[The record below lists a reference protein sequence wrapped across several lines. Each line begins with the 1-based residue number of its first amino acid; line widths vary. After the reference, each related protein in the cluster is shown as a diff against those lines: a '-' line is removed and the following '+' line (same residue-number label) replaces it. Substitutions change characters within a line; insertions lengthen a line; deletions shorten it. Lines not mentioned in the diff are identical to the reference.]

1 MDKFMSQKEVKRAQV
16 LDRLKEGKISQQQAS
31 QQLGITPRQ
40 VRRLAKRYQQEGM
53 TGLISKKRG
62 RTSNRRLDEATCAAA
77 IGLIGTHYRDF
88 GPTLACEKLAELHGM
103 QLSVESTRQLM
114 ITAGYWKAKRGGTV
128 CAHPM
133 RERRARFGE
142 LIQIDGSPHDW
153 FEGRGEY
160 CTLLV
165 FIDTNPTYKTTI
177 AHRGAKMR
185 PTRNT
190 GNVMEDIKQY
200 MQGIG
205 QAARAASRVMAQADT
220 ATKNRALTE
229 IAAVLQNQS
238 AQLLAANAKDVA
250 AARSSGLD
258 AASVDRLTLS
268 EKSVCTMAE
277 GLLQIAQLPDLI
289 GAISD
294 LSYRPSGIQVGK
306 MRVPLGVI
314 GIIYESRPNVTADA
328 AGLCLKSG
336 NAAILRG
343 GSEAIHSNQAIAA
356 CVHAGLRAAG
366 LPVTAVQVIATTDRA
381 AVGELITMKD
391 YVDVIV
397 PRGGKSLIARI
408 SDEAKVPVIKHLDGI
423 CHVYIDDEA
432 DLDKAIRI
440 ADNAKTQRYG
450 VCNTMETLLVA
461 QGIAAKVLPGLC
473 KIYLEK
479 NVELRG
485 DDAARA
491 LVPQMKVATEEDWR
505 TEYLAPIL
513 SVRVV
518 AGLDAA
524 IEHINTY
531 SSQHT
536 DSIVT
541 ENYSKAMRFL
551 REVDSSSVMVNASTR
566 FADGFEY
573 GLGAEI
579 GISTDKI
586 HARGPV
592 GLEGL
597 TSQKYIVLGSGQVRV

>member
-1 MDKFMSQKEVKRAQV
+1 MRA
-16 LDRLKEGKISQQQAS
+16 
-31 QQLGITPRQ
+31 
-40 VRRLAKRYQQEGM
+40 
-53 TGLISKKRG
+53 
-62 RTSNRRLDEATCAAA
+62 
-77 IGLIGTHYRDF
+77 
-88 GPTLACEKLAELHGM
+88 
-103 QLSVESTRQLM
+103 
-114 ITAGYWKAKRGGTV
+114 
-128 CAHPM
+128 
-133 RERRARFGE
+133 
-142 LIQIDGSPHDW
+142 
-153 FEGRGEY
+153 
-160 CTLLV
+160 
-165 FIDTNPTYKTTI
+165 
-177 AHRGAKMR
+177 
-185 PTRNT
+185 TRNT
-190 GNVMEDIKQY
+190 GNIMDDIKQY
-200 MQGIG
+200 MKGIG

-220 ATKNRALTE
+220 NTKNRALE
-229 IAAVLQNQS
+229 AIAAAILDGS
-238 AQLLAANAKDVA
+238 AILIAENAKDVA
-250 AARSSGLD
+250 RAKIEGLD
-258 AASVDRLTLS
+258 DASVDRLTLT
-268 EKSVCTMAE
+268 EKTVRSMAE
-277 GLLQIAQLPDLI
+277 GLRQIAQLPDLI

-294 LSYRPSGIQVGK
+294 LSYRPSGIQVGR

-343 GSEAIHSNQAIAA
+343 GSEAILSNQAIAA
-356 CVHAGLRAAG
+356 CVHAGLREAG
-366 LPVTAVQVIATTDRA
+366 LPETAVQVVNTTDRA

-408 SDEAKVPVIKHLDGI
+408 SEEARIPVIKHLDGV

-440 ADNAKTQRYG
+440 ADNAKTHRYG
-450 VCNTMETLLVA
+450 VCNAMETLLVNA
-461 QGIAAKVLPGLC
+461 NIAAKVLPPLC

-485 DDAARA
+485 DEAARA
-491 LVPQMKVATEEDWR
+491 IIAQMKAATEEDWR
-505 TEYLAPIL
+505 SEYLAPIL
-513 SVRVV
+513 AVRVV
-518 AGLDAA
+518 AGLDEA
-524 IEHINTY
+524 IAHINTY
-531 SSQHT
+531 GSLHT

-541 ENYSKAMRFL
+541 ENYTRAMRFL

-597 TSQKYIVLGSGQVRV
+597 TSQKFIVLGNGQVRT